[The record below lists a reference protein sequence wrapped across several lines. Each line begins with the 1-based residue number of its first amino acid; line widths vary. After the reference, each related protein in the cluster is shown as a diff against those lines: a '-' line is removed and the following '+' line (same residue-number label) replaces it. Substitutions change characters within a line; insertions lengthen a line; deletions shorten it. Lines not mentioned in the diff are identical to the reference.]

1 MVIKLRS
8 SSNCLKT
15 LVNLFDDS
23 VGLEDGVDVLDDAI
37 SHEIQLFEL
46 FLDFSLYKL
55 QIFKDLIMAL
65 AEVFDE

>member
-15 LVNLFDDS
+15 LANLFDDS